1 MVYYCTT
8 ESVQAAILF
17 WPKVAADLKKKK
29 KKSQINSENIS
40 FKVCSEAGSQ
50 PSHDTDLL

>member
-1 MVYYCTT
+1 MVYCTT

-17 WPKVAADLKKKK
+17 WPQVAADLKKKKK

>member
-1 MVYYCTT
+1 MVYCTT

-17 WPKVAADLKKKK
+17 WPQVAADLKKKK